1 MQDLPELTQQLNSVD
16 VESLNEVMT
25 RLPALMDT
33 VANLQEQ
40 VNSLMEFLSNFSL
53 GGLLSGGLA

>member
-1 MQDLPELTQQLNSVD
+1 MQDLPELTQQLKSVD

-40 VNSLMEFLSNFSL
+40 VNSLMDYFSNFSL

>member
-1 MQDLPELTQQLNSVD
+1 
-16 VESLNEVMT
+16 MT

-33 VANLQEQ
+33 VANLQQQ
-40 VNSLMEFLSNFSL
+40 VNSLMDYFSNFSL